1 MIAPLSGF
9 FPASTV
15 PMPLKFQAP
24 GKHTRLAGEG
34 QSAQKQQ
41 RGSGRRPHRF
51 NPSPLPIN
59 TEIHPAAAPLSA
71 LPGWLSFI
79 VSL

>member
-1 MIAPLSGF
+1 MIAHPSGF

-34 QSAQKQQ
+34 QCALKQQ
-41 RGSGRRPHRF
+41 RRSGRRSHRF
-51 NPSPLPIN
+51 NPSLFP
-59 TEIHPAAAPLSA
+59 TYY
-71 LPGWLSFI
+71 PGKQTGST
-79 VSL
+79 